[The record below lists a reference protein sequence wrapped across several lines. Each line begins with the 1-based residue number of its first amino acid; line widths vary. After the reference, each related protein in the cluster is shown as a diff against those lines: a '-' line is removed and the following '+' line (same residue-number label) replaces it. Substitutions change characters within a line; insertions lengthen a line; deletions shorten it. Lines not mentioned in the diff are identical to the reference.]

1 MKNYRKK
8 YDQYVR
14 REVLDNFIVD
24 TDLNKVITN
33 LEDIKETLEY
43 DKNHFDKKLIEKSTS
58 KINKAYEDIANS
70 DFKDKDLIL
79 KELNKVFTDSNF
91 DNSYKVGDKFTFD
104 IMIRMMND
112 LINKI
117 NKKQFRDDDLW
128 NKIFKLM
135 GEFERD
141 IEYEFRQKFPVT
153 VEYSY
158 IMKEMRK
165 ALDGIGEKLYDKGIF
180 KSSK

>member
-1 MKNYRKK
+1 MKNYKEQYQKYLKK
-8 YDQYVR
+8 
-14 REVLDNFIVD
+14 EVLDNFIVD
-24 TDLNKVITN
+24 TDLNKIIIN

-58 KINKAYEDIANS
+58 KINKAYENIANS

-79 KELNKVFTDSNF
+79 RELDKVFTDSNL
-91 DNSYKVGDKFTFD
+91 DDSYKVGDKSTFD

-135 GEFERD
+135 GKFERD

-153 VEYSY
+153 KEYSF
-158 IMKEMRK
+158 IMRDMKK
-165 ALDGIGEKLYDKGIF
+165 ALDEIGKKIYEKGIY

>member
-1 MKNYRKK
+1 M
-8 YDQYVR
+8 
-14 REVLDNFIVD
+14 LDNFIVD
-24 TDLNKVITN
+24 TDLNKVIIN

-58 KINKAYEDIANS
+58 KINKAYENIANS
-70 DFKDKDLIL
+70 DFKDKDSIL
-79 KELNKVFTDSNF
+79 RELDKVFTDSNL
-91 DNSYKVGDKFTFD
+91 DDSYKVGDKSTFD

-117 NKKQFRDDDLW
+117 NKKQFKDDDLW

-135 GEFERD
+135 SKFEQD
-141 IEYEFRQKFPVT
+141 IEYEFRKKFPTT
-153 VEYSY
+153 VEYSF
-158 IMKEMRK
+158 IMKDMRK
-165 ALDGIGEKLYDKGIF
+165 ALDEISKKIYEKGIY